1 MSLLYGN
8 KSFLCSSPAKKL
20 CKEEKKDINLWAHL
34 PNEILELIMKRLCLK
49 DYLALRTIC
58 SSWSSTVTNAIANKH
73 CCPLPELPLIVL
85 RSKGQIFSLRTE
97 REHCLKISIFEST
110 KIICHG
116 SVEGWMIMSDYVNNG
131 SLLIFFFNPVTNR
144 RVSVSSPLYLP
155 SISPIP
161 SNQLFMLKMVASSP
175 PDHHK
180 SGCYLAGLLNDCC
193 HIAFYRVFD
202 KSWNMIEIDRIL
214 GDHFSDLEIMGFK
227 LYASTVKPDSILV
240 YDLKDFG
247 DGLPKPKVSVMYPQT
262 STPFASRIIDN
273 QRHVSG
279 GAIFYMAKHETLE
292 QLFLISMIVTASY
305 KLEDVGHLN
314 RIKEFVTAPEMT
326 AVEVFKLNMNKEPI
340 EWIKCESLDD
350 NAIFV
355 SRCKSMVMSRAS
367 LNSTKEST
375 IGENSVYFALQF
387 KCPTDPWKGARLGI
401 KHLTDSGI
409 NYFSAAASYPMWFVP
424 SI

>member
-1 MSLLYGN
+1 
-8 KSFLCSSPAKKL
+8 
-20 CKEEKKDINLWAHL
+20 
-34 PNEILELIMKRLCLK
+34 MKRLCLK

-58 SSWSSTVTNAIANKH
+58 SPWRSTVTKAIANKH
-73 CCPLPELPLIVL
+73 CYPLPELPLIVL
-85 RSKGQIFSLRTE
+85 RSKEQILFSLRTE
-97 REHCLKISIFEST
+97 SEHYTKVPIFEST
-110 KIICHG
+110 KITCHG
-116 SVEGWMIMSDYVNNG
+116 SVEGWMIMSNYVKQG

-144 RVSVSSPLYLP
+144 RVSISSPLYFP
-155 SISPIP
+155 SSSPIQA
-161 SNQLFMLKMVASSP
+161 NKLLMGKMVASSA
-175 PDHHK
+175 PDCHK

-193 HIAFYRVFD
+193 HIAFYRLFD
-202 KSWNMIEIDRIL
+202 KSWNMIESDRKLGVSIL
-214 GDHFSDLEIMGFK
+214 DLEIMGFK
-227 LYASTVKPDSILV
+227 LYVSTVKQDSILV
-240 YDLKDFG
+240 YDLQDSG
-247 DGLPKPKVSVMYPQT
+247 DGLPKPKMLVMHPQT
-262 STPFASRIIDN
+262 SAPFASRIIDN

-350 NAIFV
+350 NAIFI
-355 SRCKSMVMSRAS
+355 SHCKSMVMSRTS
-367 LNSTKEST
+367 LNRTQEST
-375 IGENSVYFALQF
+375 IRENSIYFAFQF

-409 NYFSAAASYPMWFVP
+409 KYFSVAASHPMWFVP